1 MTPAHIHLMINHLPL
16 FTGLMGICLLIYS
29 LITKNKSFEK
39 LYLIL
44 FIFSALSIIPTYFS
58 GDRSEEVVEHIKGV
72 SESLIHPHE
81 EMAEKALALTIFLGI
96 LSLWKLFMKSEDKL
110 SKIIANLIIVSSFIS
125 LGLIG
130 NTAYLG
136 GQIRHSEIRSD
147 SNMSLENE
155 KSNESDDEKSEKE
168 EKEEKGEKD

>member
-1 MTPAHIHLMINHLPL
+1 MTPAHIHLMLNHLPL

-44 FIFSALSIIPTYFS
+44 FIISALSIIPTYFS
-58 GDRSEEVVEHIKGV
+58 GERSEEIVEHIKGV

-110 SKIIANLIIVSSFIS
+110 SKMLTNLIIISSLIS

-136 GQIRHSEIRSD
+136 GQIRHSEISSG
-147 SNMSLENE
+147 SNMTGENE
-155 KSNESDDEKSEKE
+155 TNKSEDEKSEKE
-168 EKEEKGEKD
+168 EKEEKE